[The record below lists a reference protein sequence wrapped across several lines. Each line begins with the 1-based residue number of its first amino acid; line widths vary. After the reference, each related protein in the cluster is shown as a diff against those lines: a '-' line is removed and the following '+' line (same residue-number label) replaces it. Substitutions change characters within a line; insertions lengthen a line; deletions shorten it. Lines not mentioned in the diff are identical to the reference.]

1 MGDHSRSYKIKCA
14 PNQLNCSPMM
24 CLFIERSL
32 LCTIHKSR
40 TRRGIPRGYPVS
52 RPIWIDRLI
61 SIVRIIVIPIASII
75 GWSLCSDN
83 DHESS
88 IDHQSYE
95 QEEVKAYFNAGVY
108 GSREREAKDEVRYMR
123 GRTAKKRSVVRSL
136 SIMIAMAY
144 CNIHKYGTAS

>member
-1 MGDHSRSYKIKCA
+1 
-14 PNQLNCSPMM
+14 
-24 CLFIERSL
+24 
-32 LCTIHKSR
+32 
-40 TRRGIPRGYPVS
+40 
-52 RPIWIDRLI
+52 
-61 SIVRIIVIPIASII
+61 VRIIVIPIASII